1 MRAFRRARLLALA
14 IAMLATVSA
23 GARPLSLFNAMRDT
37 PITRF
42 NDADVDLMTK
52 TVHRALDTGADGVV
66 VTWENP
72 RTSSS
77 GNVTPAKD
85 PEGRKS
91 CRLARIE
98 NRHRALQNSGS
109 YVFCRSKGQPDGAWQ
124 VTGLAPT
131 H

>member
-1 MRAFRRARLLALA
+1 MLAVAAAALA
-14 IAMLATVSA
+14 VASA
-23 GARPLSLFNAMRDT
+23 GARPLNLFNAMRDT

-42 NDADVDLMTK
+42 NNADVDLMTK
-52 TVHRALDTGADGVV
+52 TVHGALDTGADGVT

-77 GNVTPAKD
+77 GSVTPAKD

-109 YVFCRSKGQPDGAWQ
+109 YLFCRSKGQPNGAWQ
-124 VTGLAPT
+124 VIELSPT